1 MNNPDIMALARRIAL
16 FGYDYDT
23 YGFMDFSD
31 VGESTADAIERLTLQ
46 NYDLLMSGD
55 YDTILDWVDED
66 TLGDDPRLRK
76 EWRSIKKEISKLR
89 RNDRRRNRSIQRFR
103 RRIGCNL

>member
-1 MNNPDIMALARRIAL
+1 MNDSELMGLARRIAL

-31 VGESTADAIERLTLQ
+31 VGESTADAIERLAVQ
-46 NYDLLMSGD
+46 NYGLLLSGD
-55 YDTILDWVDED
+55 YETILDWVDED
-66 TLGDDPRLRK
+66 TLDDDPRLRK

-89 RNDRRRNRSIQRFR
+89 RNDRRRNRSIMRFR